1 MPPRS
6 RTPVPP
12 RPSFYIPNP
21 TVPLLQVLDLTPFER
36 YRPIVD
42 DWDAFAEALHRP
54 LPTCIWANPL
64 RTTPEKLADWL
75 RDQGLDLAP
84 LPWIDH
90 AFRLPAD
97 VAVGNRFAYV
107 TGLYHVQEEVS
118 LLPVP
123 LLDPQPDDRVLDLC
137 AAPGNKTAQIATRLE
152 NRGTVVANDISYG
165 RLASMRS
172 TLDRL
177 GIANV
182 TTTTYD
188 ASNYPPESGTFDRV
202 LADVPCSCEGTSR
215 KQPNV
220 IEQRDAMRDM
230 TGAQTAILRK
240 AVQLCRSGGRVVY
253 STCTYAPEENE
264 AVVDAVLRDV
274 GTDRLRL
281 RPARVEGV
289 ASSPGLTA
297 WQDRSFHPSLAHA
310 MRVWPHQNDTGGFF
324 VAVLEKG

>member
-1 MPPRS
+1 M
-6 RTPVPP
+6 
-12 RPSFYIPNP
+12 
-21 TVPLLQVLDLTPFER
+21 LDLSPLER

-42 DWDAFAEALHRP
+42 DWDAFAAALHRP

-64 RTTPEKLADWL
+64 RTTPEALADGL
-75 RDQGLDLAP
+75 RDQGLAPEP
-84 LPWIDH
+84 LPWLDH

-97 VAVGNRFAYV
+97 VEIGNRFAYV

-123 LLDPQPDDRVLDLC
+123 LLDPHPGTRVLDLC
-137 AAPGNKTAQIATRLE
+137 AAPGNKTAQIATRLA

-182 TTTTYD
+182 STTTYD
-188 ASNYPPESGTFDRV
+188 AANYPPESGAFDRV

-220 IEQRDAMRDM
+220 IEQRGAMRDL
-230 TGAQTAILRK
+230 TGAQRAILRK
-240 AVQLCRSGGRVVY
+240 AVQRCRPGGRIVY
-253 STCTYAPEENE
+253 ATCTYAPEENE

-274 GTDRLRL
+274 GPDRLRL
-281 RPARVEGV
+281 LPARVEGV

-297 WQDRSFHPSLAHA
+297 WERHTFHPSLTNA

-324 VAVLEKG
+324 VAVLEKT